1 MEQKKSRKIGA
12 ISLPC
17 AKFSHLCAKFSPT
30 LLIFFC
36 HFYSLFPIFT
46 LNVYKC
52 ELRVFLYFSFESF
65 IEAQTL
71 VKRGTIFD
79 AIFQKEN

>member
-1 MEQKKSRKIGA
+1 MSNFAPLCKI
-12 ISLPC
+12 
-17 AKFSHLCAKFSPT
+17 FSPMCQIFSCT
-30 LLIFFC
+30 FDFFC
-36 HFYSLFPIFT
+36 HFYSIFPIFT
-46 LNVYKC
+46 LDVYKC

-79 AIFQKEN
+79 AIFRKENQ